1 MEDEAAG
8 RAGPVSGGPVKG
20 IVFLDR
26 DGTLIEEVGY
36 LSDPRQVKE
45 IPGAA
50 ESLLR
55 LIRGGFLLAVV
66 SNQAGLAKG
75 KFGEE
80 EGEAVHRAFVD
91 LFRAKGVDFAA
102 VEYCP
107 HHPEGS
113 VEKYR
118 VACDCRKPSPGMA
131 ERVLARL
138 GQPAAYT
145 TWIVGDKMTDVLMGR
160 TLGSKTILVATGYG
174 ESERVEGERRGL
186 RPDLFL
192 PSIREAAEWIMTGGE

>member
-1 MEDEAAG
+1 M
-8 RAGPVSGGPVKG
+8 KG

-36 LSDPRQVKE
+36 LSDPRQVRE

-55 LIRGGFLLAVV
+55 LIQGGFLLAVV

-75 KFGEE
+75 IFGEE
-80 EGEAVHRAFVD
+80 EREAVHRAFVE
-91 LFRAKGVDFAA
+91 LFRAKGVDFTA

-118 VACDCRKPSPGMA
+118 SACDCRKPAPGMA
-131 ERVLARL
+131 EKVLARL

-145 TWIVGDKMTDVLMGR
+145 VWIVGDKMTDVLMGR
-160 TLGSKTILVATGYG
+160 TLRAKTILVATGYG
-174 ESERVEGERRGL
+174 ESERAAGKRL
-186 RPDLFL
+186 DLQPDVFL
-192 PSIREAAEWIMTGGE
+192 PSIREAAEWILAEAKIG